1 MTTGA
6 DALGVGLGLRREF
19 RSQIAAERHRVDF
32 LEVVTETCFDSR
44 NAGEVLSLRDTFPM
58 VCHGINMSLGAAEP
72 LDEAYLA
79 KVYRVLGD
87 VKPAWFSEHLA
98 MTHVRGIDIGHLAP
112 VSFSEETIAT
122 VVEKTRKVQA
132 KAGIPML
139 LENVTYYFRL
149 PDSELPEH
157 EVITEIVRGADCGLL
172 LDLNNLL
179 ANARNHAYDPY
190 AFLDR
195 IPLDRV
201 MQVHLAGGAW
211 RQGVY
216 IDTHGNPV
224 EDDEW
229 KFLEYVCRRAP
240 IKAVLL
246 ERDVDV
252 PPLPELFAEL
262 DHARAIMRAARG

>member
-1 MTTGA
+1 MTIGV
-6 DALGVGLGLRREF
+6 DALGVGLGLRSEF
-19 RSQIAAERHRVDF
+19 RSKIAGERHRVDF
-32 LEVVTETCFDSR
+32 LEIVTETCFDPRTAS
-44 NAGEVLSLRDTFPM
+44 EVLSLRDTFPM

-112 VSFSEETIAT
+112 VSFSEETIST

-132 KAGIPML
+132 EAGIPML
-139 LENVTYYFRL
+139 LENVAYYFRL
-149 PDSELPEH
+149 PDSELAEH

-179 ANARNHAYDPY
+179 ANARNHGYDPY
-190 AFLDR
+190 GFLDR

-224 EDDEW
+224 EDDVW
-229 KFLEYVCRRAP
+229 RFLEYVCRRSP
-240 IKAVLL
+240 LKAVLL

-252 PPLPELFAEL
+252 PPLEELFAEL
-262 DHARAIMRAARG
+262 DHARAIMRAECG